1 MANITADIV
10 KELRDKTGAG
20 MMDCKKALTQ
30 SEGDIEKAIEFLRK
44 SGIAKAEKKSGRATK
59 EGKVF
64 FQIEGNTA
72 AMVEVLCETDFAASN
87 EKFTTF
93 VKDILART
101 MKLSGNGDVTEKV
114 QEAEKDNLVEKIS
127 VIGENMQI
135 RRAARWETA
144 GQFGSYLHQGGRVG
158 VLVDVEGACD
168 QSLLGEICMHIA
180 AFRPQYIC
188 PACVSPEIIEKE
200 KEIAAAQLKDKPANM
215 IEKIVMGKLN
225 KWYTEVCLVKQ
236 PWIKDDKT
244 SLDKVNP
251 NIKVKRFLRWE
262 VGEEL

>member
-59 EGKVF
+59 EGKTLMLV
-64 FQIEGNTA
+64 EGNKA
-72 AMVEVLCETDFAASN
+72 AMVEVLCETDFVATN
-87 EKFTTF
+87 EKFTAF
-93 VKDILART
+93 VKDILAR
-101 MKLSGNGDVTEKV
+101 MIKGEGNGDVSEKT
-114 QEAEKDNLVEKIS
+114 QESEKENLVAMIAT
-127 VIGENMQI
+127 IGENMQI

-144 GQFGSYLHQGGRVG
+144 GQIGSYLHQGGRVG
-158 VLVDVEGACD
+158 VIVDVEGECD
-168 QSLLGEICMHIA
+168 QVLLSEICMHIA

-188 PACVSPEIIEKE
+188 PGCVSAEIIEKE

-215 IEKIVMGKLN
+215 IEKIVMGKIN
-225 KWYTEVCLVKQ
+225 KWYSEVCLVKQ

-244 SLDKVNP
+244 SLEKVN
-251 NIKVKRFLRWE
+251 NKIKVKRFLRWE